1 MKQKVDSKPRKQYAS
16 DGDKT
21 PCREV
26 KGRSLATDSF
36 ARSEHSGTKIGMSC
50 RLHGGSSGRVG
61 TDLVRRDCVRMRA
74 RRT

>member
-1 MKQKVDSKPRKQYAS
+1 MKQEVNSKPRKQYAS

-36 ARSEHSGTKIGMSC
+36 ARSEHSGTKIGMSR
-50 RLHGGSSGRVG
+50 RLQGVSSGRVG
-61 TDLVRRDCVRMRA
+61 ADLVRRDCVRMRA